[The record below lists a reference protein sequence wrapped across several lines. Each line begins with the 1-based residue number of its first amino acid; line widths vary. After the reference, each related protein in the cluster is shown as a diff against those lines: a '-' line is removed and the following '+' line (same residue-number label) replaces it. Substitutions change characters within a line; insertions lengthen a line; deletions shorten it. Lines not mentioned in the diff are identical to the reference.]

1 MSDFDQ
7 EMISDF
13 VEESKELLESI
24 VEDFLQLEKT
34 PDDTNLVNKLFRAV
48 HTIKGTSGFLGLTS
62 IGTLAHAMETL
73 MSKIRDGKIL
83 PENAH
88 INVLLASSDLL
99 SKMIHDVHSSNSV
112 DISSQTALLQTL
124 IDGKSV
130 AAPETS
136 PAVQEV
142 PEPQMTPNTAAE
154 ISMPASRQESSDAID
169 PEILTGFV
177 FEARKYLNNLDELL
191 SSLAD
196 HPEKA
201 ESSVLQNIFRAVSAI
216 EGTARFIGLKNIS
229 MLAGDMAAFFENQL
243 KAGSAVSANEMDS
256 MLTVKDRLESLID
269 DIEHS
274 DDIDVSDLHQKL
286 QWVAGP
292 AEPVP
297 TTAKNIPAPPSGAPS
312 LQAANPARVALPA
325 RPDPNS
331 KPPQKSAMPKAP
343 EKEEIA
349 SETIR
354 INVGLIDQLMRLAG
368 ELVLIRN
375 QLLITL
381 SEAAGGKREVVQ
393 RLDSVTSELQEAIMK
408 TRLQPVGTIFN
419 KIPRIIRDLAQS
431 LGKDI
436 RVQIVGAEVELD
448 KNILELLA
456 GPMIHL
462 VRNSADHGIE
472 TPEERTAS
480 GKAPQ
485 GSLEVQAYHEGGLI
499 HILIRDDGK
508 GIDTDKVAKK
518 AILSGIRNPVEISSM
533 SENEIMNLI
542 MIPGF
547 STAEQVTDVSGRG
560 VGMDVVKSSIEKL
573 NGSIDITSQ
582 PGKGTT
588 FLMKLP
594 LTLAIIPS
602 LIISSQGRRFAIPQV
617 NLDELFSINAQSDGP
632 HIERA
637 GDQEVFR
644 LRDSLLP
651 MVRFN
656 EVLSH
661 PGRFNRNDKHHLI
674 QKYHGGGTREATNT
688 NFAVLIAGNRRFG
701 LIIDEVIGTEEIVVK
716 PMHPA
721 IKKIR
726 IYSGATI
733 LGDGSVAM
741 ILDAEGIGNHA
752 AIDFNAGLEDTA
764 NLLRFAKTGEENM
777 ESVLLF
783 RNGPSEQFA
792 VSLHMVQRIQQI
804 HLPDIEKVGSQE
816 FANIDNKSFRILR
829 LESLMNVSAFSNT
842 GNAFLL
848 LFKHV
853 SKPVGLLISEL
864 IDIKEARIS
873 LDSFGYGTEGILGS
887 DIIEGKLTLFL
898 DIHKLIELSD
908 PIVKQTEIP
917 QRRATDKQSPDS
929 ARLLV
934 VEDSS
939 IFRQMLTRY
948 LAPEGYNIDLAE
960 DGLVALEKVRTNT
973 YDLIISDLEMP
984 NMNGLEFIR
993 ELRHSNYQNNIP
1005 AIALSSINSAE
1016 VIEKA
1021 MQSGFDHY
1029 EVKLEKDNLIKAVK
1043 SILLERRGAA

>member
-1 MSDFDQ
+1 
-7 EMISDF
+7 
-13 VEESKELLESI
+13 
-24 VEDFLQLEKT
+24 
-34 PDDTNLVNKLFRAV
+34 
-48 HTIKGTSGFLGLTS
+48 
-62 IGTLAHAMETL
+62 
-73 MSKIRDGKIL
+73 
-83 PENAH
+83 
-88 INVLLASSDLL
+88 
-99 SKMIHDVHSSNSV
+99 
-112 DISSQTALLQTL
+112 
-124 IDGKSV
+124 
-130 AAPETS
+130 
-136 PAVQEV
+136 
-142 PEPQMTPNTAAE
+142 
-154 ISMPASRQESSDAID
+154 
-169 PEILTGFV
+169 
-177 FEARKYLNNLDELL
+177 
-191 SSLAD
+191 
-196 HPEKA
+196 
-201 ESSVLQNIFRAVSAI
+201 
-216 EGTARFIGLKNIS
+216 
-229 MLAGDMAAFFENQL
+229 
-243 KAGSAVSANEMDS
+243 
-256 MLTVKDRLESLID
+256 
-269 DIEHS
+269 
-274 DDIDVSDLHQKL
+274 
-286 QWVAGP
+286 
-292 AEPVP
+292 
-297 TTAKNIPAPPSGAPS
+297 
-312 LQAANPARVALPA
+312 
-325 RPDPNS
+325 
-331 KPPQKSAMPKAP
+331 
-343 EKEEIA
+343 
-349 SETIR
+349 
-354 INVGLIDQLMRLAG
+354 
-368 ELVLIRN
+368 
-375 QLLITL
+375 LLITL
-381 SEAAGGKREVVQ
+381 NEEGGGKREVVQ
-393 RLDSVTSELQEAIMK
+393 RLDSVTLELQEAIMK

-436 RVQIVGAEVELD
+436 RVQIIGAEVELD

-472 TPEERTAS
+472 TPEERTAA

-508 GIDTDKVAKK
+508 GIDKEKVAKK
-518 AILSGIRNPVEISSM
+518 AILSGIKTPVEIGSM

-542 MIPGF
+542 MMPGF

-560 VGMDVVKSSIEKL
+560 VGMDVVSSSIEKL

-582 PGKGTT
+582 TGKGTT

-617 NLDELFSINAQSDGP
+617 NLDELFSINAQSEGP
-632 HIERA
+632 RIERA

-656 EVLSH
+656 EVLSYA
-661 PGRFNRNDKHHLI
+661 GRFSRNDKHHLI
-674 QKYHGGGTREATNT
+674 QKYHGGESRETSNT

-701 LIIDEVIGTEEIVVK
+701 LIIDEVIATEEIVVK

-721 IKKIR
+721 IKKIQ

-752 AIDFNAGLEDTA
+752 AIDFNAGLEDTS
-764 NLLRFAKTGEENM
+764 NLLRFAKTGEENT

-783 RNGPSEQFA
+783 RNGPNEQFA
-792 VSLHMVQRIQQI
+792 ISLHLVQRIQQI
-804 HLPDIEKVGSQE
+804 NLPNIEKVGSHE

-829 LESLMNVSAFSNT
+829 LESLINVSAFAGT

-848 LFKHV
+848 LFKHIA
-853 SKPVGLLISEL
+853 KPVGLLISEL
-864 IDIKEARIS
+864 IDIKEVSIS
-873 LDSFGYGTEGILGS
+873 LDSFGYGTDGILGS
-887 DIIEGKLTLFL
+887 DILDGKLTLFL

-908 PIVKQTEIP
+908 PIVKQTEISL
-917 QRRATDKQSPDS
+917 RRATDKQNPDS

-1016 VIEKA
+1016 IIEKA
-1021 MQSGFDHY
+1021 LQSGFDHY